1 MKKNSLI
8 TLILLS
14 SFVVLSACG
23 SNSSTNETTVSSGPE
38 KQLESESASEEPV
51 APIETSMK
59 KTEASD
65 EINAF
70 ELEEDLYPL
79 QMVLSQI
86 LDNGWEITDIAETT
100 TQNVNGTDVMVD
112 SGYVLTRGDSQ
123 ISVFLLEYDCF
134 EGIDPSECEVK
145 AISIFPEQVSS
156 FKLGDAE
163 VIGMTKEDVTVLLGE
178 ENFKSIFSHFDL
190 FNLLYGYETS
200 WIRRFTKQHTF
211 ELIGTYEYGDKLVDI
226 LEWKSGGRLSA
237 TAHIVEDDWGILK
250 IQVKFGPEAMC
261 CEARDIGGGI
271 YMPVNLTVNPAVTY
285 IPAEKIPRAITI
297 VQNMKTINKRT
308 KERAVDLLKSHLGHD
323 FAPYMVI
330 GYNIRYDRT
339 PSIQQ

>member
-23 SNSSTNETTVSSGPE
+23 SDSSTNETTVSSGPE

-178 ENFKSIFSHFDL
+178 ENFKSINDSELELKFNNTLSAGFLFHYAGDEQGQIMINLICNEYKEAVFDMEKENAIHLHFDDVSWVDDAGAVYTNVDETGSG
-190 FNLLYGYETS
+190 FMTDENGVSYVIMNVIDTGDVPEMELLPQDVYDEIS
-200 WIRRFTKQHTF
+200 
-211 ELIGTYEYGDKLVDI
+211 GTYYGNY
-226 LEWKSGGRLSA
+226 GG
-237 TAHIVEDDWGILK
+237 T
-250 IQVKFGPEAMC
+250 
-261 CEARDIGGGI
+261 
-271 YMPVNLTVNPAVTY
+271 
-285 IPAEKIPRAITI
+285 IPWY
-297 VQNMKTINKRT
+297 Q
-308 KERAVDLLKSHLGHD
+308 D
-323 FAPYMVI
+323 
-330 GYNIRYDRT
+330 
-339 PSIQQ
+339 